1 MKQIQI
7 SEELFSRLC
16 AYFIMD
22 RREPLQEQIIKD
34 QLQEKLDRIQRRA
47 DYKKAYNR
55 CKRAERRAADLQN
68 ILTAAE
74 RRQVE
79 QIRQEQERE
88 QTQFEE
94 DEWEIE

>member
-1 MKQIQI
+1 MQKQVEQLQERI
-7 SEELFSRLC
+7 
-16 AYFIMD
+16 D
-22 RREPLQEQIIKD
+22 NLQEQ
-34 QLQEKLDRIQRRA
+34 LEYARA

-79 QIRQEQERE
+79 QIRQEQEQER
-88 QTQFEE
+88 FEN
-94 DEWEIE
+94 DGWELE

>member
-1 MKQIQI
+1 MRATIHNGRT
-7 SEELFSRLC
+7 S
-16 AYFIMD
+16 
-22 RREPLQEQIIKD
+22 KD
-34 QLQEKLDRIQRRA
+34 G
-47 DYKKAYNR
+47 AYNTKHNDR
-55 CKRAERRAADLQN
+55 QFDIRNAEQCQKAEKRAADLQS

-88 QTQFEE
+88 QKQFED